1 MPQTEVQVNGAKS
14 DSAVVTR
21 ESVENLLYRW
31 ASMPS
36 KLQRLF
42 AAVCAMDNPQ
52 EALQEVQ
59 GLIAELRAAAR
70 SAASKNFTFEK
81 GHQCEGLTG
90 RDALNAITDDRESN
104 GKVRQ
109 KVKAAYRAD

>member
-1 MPQTEVQVNGAKS
+1 MPQGEVQVNEAKS

-21 ESVENLLYRW
+21 ETVEHLLYRW

-42 AAVCAMDNPQ
+42 GLVCAMDNPQ
-52 EALQEVQ
+52 EALKEVQ
-59 GLIAELRAAAR
+59 GLIAEVRAAAR

-81 GHQCEGLTG
+81 GHKCEGFTG
-90 RDALNAITDDRESN
+90 RDALNAVTDDRESN

-109 KVKAAYRAD
+109 QVKAAYRAD